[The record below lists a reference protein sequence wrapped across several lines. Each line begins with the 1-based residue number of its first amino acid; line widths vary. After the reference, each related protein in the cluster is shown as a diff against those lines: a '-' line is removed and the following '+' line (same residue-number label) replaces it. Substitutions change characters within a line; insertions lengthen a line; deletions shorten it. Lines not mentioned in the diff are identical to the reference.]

1 MDIDAHYE
9 RGDGM
14 TQNEWLAHSD
24 DWRQGWIDYIQGND
38 ITMTK
43 EQKANKS
50 DDWKEG
56 ARYAH
61 LHPTFP
67 VVKAM

>member
-1 MDIDAHYE
+1 
-9 RGDGM
+9 M
-14 TQNEWLAHSD
+14 TQKEWIAHSE

-43 EQKANKS
+43 EEKANKS

-67 VVKAM
+67 VVKAMQEKT